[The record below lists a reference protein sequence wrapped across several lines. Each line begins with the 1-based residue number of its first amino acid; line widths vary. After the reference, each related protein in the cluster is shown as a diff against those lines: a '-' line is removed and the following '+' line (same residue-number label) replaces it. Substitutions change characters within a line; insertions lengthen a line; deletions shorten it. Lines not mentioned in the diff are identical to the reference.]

1 MSFDARQN
9 SIGKLLNDSIY
20 RIPRNQR
27 PYVWTEQ
34 NWTDLYRDL
43 QLVADGTAS
52 TSHFLGS
59 IVLKQEED
67 EAGLSVYTVIDGQ
80 QRILTLTLLIA
91 SIIFVMKKRDL
102 ISDAAGTKKY
112 VVAIDNKADERVIVD
127 PEHHRSLP
135 KIVDG
140 VVSMDVATV
149 KAISPTAFIKA
160 NRVPSQKD
168 TLIVNAF
175 RFFVGELGNLDDS
188 ALLRFR
194 DAVVTAQ
201 YVNISS
207 TTEEDLYTIFEILN
221 ARGLSLN
228 DSDLLKNYVMR
239 YIQPESKRDDAKV
252 TWAEIEL
259 SAGDSMNAFLRHYA
273 IQCCRFTSGDKE
285 GVYRRIRDY
294 TDPHKAQGLLD
305 DLRCKADYYS
315 RIVNPSAGSVE
326 GDILSF
332 FKAHRVQVFRPL
344 IMSLMHRLDLED
356 ISRREYEASLDF
368 VYKFYICYKTVGG
381 LESNQLTDSITKYA
395 FAIEKSFRAEE
406 TLPEWRKSFLAKL
419 PSAESFAKR
428 FIALGWSHTFQSYGG
443 NKNKDQCKVIL
454 ELLESQK
461 AKGRPIGEYTIEH
474 VLPDSDDEGNASI
487 GNLLMLESDLNR
499 RCKDLPLKDKLQVYR
514 ESSFATTR
522 GFAERYSSGSFDVE
536 SRTRY
541 LADYVYG
548 LIKE

>member
-43 QLVADGTAS
+43 QLVADGTAT

-80 QRILTLTLLIA
+80 QRILTLTILIA

-135 KIVDG
+135 KIVNG
-140 VVSMDVATV
+140 VTSMDVSAV
-149 KAISPTAFIKA
+149 KAISPTAFVKA

-168 TLIVNAF
+168 TLIINAF
-175 RFFVGELGNLDDS
+175 RFFVGELGNLEDS

-239 YIQPESKRDDAKV
+239 YIQPESKRDDAKA

-259 SAGDSMNAFLRHYA
+259 AVGDSMNAFLRHYA

-294 TDPHKAQGLLD
+294 TDPHKAQDLLD

-315 RIVNPSAGSVE
+315 RIVNPSTGSIE

-356 ISRREYEASLDF
+356 ISLQEYEASLDF
-368 VYKFYICYKTVGG
+368 IYKFYICYKTVGG

-395 FAIEKSFRAEE
+395 FAIEKSFKEDE
-406 TLPEWRKSFLAKL
+406 TLLEWRKSFLAKL

-428 FIALGWSHTFQSYGG
+428 FVALGWSHTFQSYGG

-461 AKGRPIGEYTIEH
+461 SKGRPIGEYTIEH

-487 GNLLMLESDLNR
+487 GNLLMLESDLNK
-499 RCKDLPLKDKLQVYR
+499 RCKNLPLKDKLQIYR

-522 GFAERYSSGSFDVE
+522 GFAERYSNGSFNVE
-536 SRTRY
+536 SRSRY
-541 LADYVYG
+541 LADYVYD
-548 LIKE
+548 LIKA